1 LAKINFDGV
10 EYEVESLSQETRSEF
25 EMLVASEQRMR
36 ELQRDL
42 AIIQT
47 ARNAYANGLKER
59 LRSET
64 PIGSS
69 LPEDT
74 LTVNN

>member
-10 EYEVESLSQETRSEF
+10 EYEVESLSKQTRSEF

-42 AIIQT
+42 VITQT
-47 ARNAYANGLKER
+47 ARNVYANGLKER
-59 LRSET
+59 LRAEK
-64 PIGSS
+64 PAGPSS
-69 LPEDT
+69 PEDPV
-74 LTVNN
+74 LVDD